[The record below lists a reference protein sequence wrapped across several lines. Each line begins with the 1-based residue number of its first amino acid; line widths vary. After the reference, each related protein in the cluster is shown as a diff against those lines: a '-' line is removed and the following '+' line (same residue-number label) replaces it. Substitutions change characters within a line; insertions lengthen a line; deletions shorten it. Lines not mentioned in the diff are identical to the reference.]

1 MRHDR
6 ANARRAGPTARHIA
20 GDRARSGTLSPEG
33 LVEGLKSYR
42 VVFEIDESGHWI
54 AKVPRVRGC
63 HTYGRSLSEAR
74 TRIREALGLFVAD
87 ADRAQFVDVIRLP
100 SAMRRLVDVYRAARG
115 RAERER
121 RQAEA
126 AARRLAARLS
136 RRDAAELLSLSHQRV
151 QQIAARS

>member
-1 MRHDR
+1 M
-6 ANARRAGPTARHIA
+6 
-20 GDRARSGTLSPEG
+20 
-33 LVEGLKSYR
+33 KSYR
-42 VVFEIDESGHWI
+42 VVYEIDESGHWI

-74 TRIREALGLFVAD
+74 SRIREALGLFVAD
-87 ADRAQFVDVIRLP
+87 AEGAQLIDDIRLP
-100 SAMRRLVDVYRAARG
+100 TAMRRLVDAYRVARG

-121 RQAEA
+121 KQAEA
-126 AARRLAARLS
+126 AARRLAGRLS